1 MQFFAK
7 RQKAV
12 SRKPVPSLFLK
23 LKAGAAVSCL
33 LLGTAPGYAYT
44 GFQAAP
50 AQNPPQ
56 PNATGQIAAPGL
68 PAEPTPNYTQ
78 PLYMRP
84 GLRNFGK
91 ERGYFPNPLA
101 PYKPTT
107 APMGNFSNSPKLEDL
122 IKNGKIYLS
131 LSDAVLLALENN
143 YDIAIQ
149 RYNLDIADT
158 DILRARSGTSVLLGV
173 SSGLVTGTLGSTGTT
188 VTGGGGPGGTSAG
201 AGGAGTG
208 SGGQALSTNGAGP
221 VPEQMDPALTG
232 TVQLERQ
239 TTAELNPLF
248 SGSNNLTQNTNTYN
262 FAYNQGFITGTQL
275 QVTFNNTYQTSN
287 SEFNTYSP
295 AYQTTFN
302 AQLTQHLLQGFGR
315 GVNGR
320 FIVQAK
326 NDRRIA
332 DSAFRQ
338 QLLYTVNQIENIYW
352 GLVSA
357 YEDLQAKNRSL
368 EQSARLL
375 EDDKK
380 SLEIGTM
387 APLDVVSA
395 NSSVETDKQAVI
407 TSQSNLE
414 YQQLIMK
421 QAISRSLEDP
431 VLANA
436 PVIPTD
442 RISLIEMP
450 EERESAD
457 DLVRQAEANSPA
469 IEQSIITLKNDEVTL
484 KGVKNGL
491 LPQVDVYAFYGA
503 SGLGGTQSPNCINFE
518 TGVACPAGTYPPV
531 TYGSAFSNLF
541 NSSSPSKGAGLTV
554 NIPIRNRFAQSVQA
568 RSELEFRQAQMR
580 LQQLYVQTR
589 MNVINAQFA
598 LTNDRASVQSA
609 NATRE
614 YDRQSLDAEEKKLH
628 LGASTTALVLQQQR
642 ALAIAENS
650 VISAT
655 AKYAID
661 RAALEQILASTLD
674 RYGIAIADAVSGKV
688 SSPPVIPGLEP
699 AKQEPEVTVPAQQQ
713 NLQKQEQQ
721 GPTQA
726 QPIPQQPPP
735 PPQTP
740 QR

>member
-1 MQFFAK
+1 M
-7 RQKAV
+7 

-33 LLGTAPGYAYT
+33 LLGTAPGYAST

-50 AQNPPQ
+50 AQNSPQ
-56 PNATGQIAAPGL
+56 PNATGHVSAPGL
-68 PAEPTPNYTQ
+68 PPEPAPNYTQ

-208 SGGQALSTNGAGP
+208 AGGQALSTNGAGP

-375 EDDKK
+375 DDDKK
-380 SLEIGTM
+380 ALEIGTM

-395 NSSVETDKQAVI
+395 NSSVESDKQAVI

-457 DLVRQAEANSPA
+457 DLVRQAEANSPT

-484 KGVKNGL
+484 KGAKNGL

-503 SGLGGTQSPNCINFE
+503 SGLGGTQSPGCINFE
-518 TGVACPAGTYPPV
+518 TGASCPAGTYPPV

-541 NSSSPSKGAGLTV
+541 NSSSPSKGAGLTLNV
-554 NIPIRNRFAQSVQA
+554 PIRNRFAQSVQA

-609 NATRE
+609 NATRD

-688 SSPPVIPGLEP
+688 TSPPVIPGLEP
-699 AKQEPEVTVPAQQQ
+699 AKQEPEVTVPGQQQ
-713 NLQKQEQQ
+713 TLQKQEQQ

>member
-1 MQFFAK
+1 MQFFGK
-7 RQKAV
+7 RQKAAD
-12 SRKPVPSLFLK
+12 SRPIPSLFMK

-33 LLGTAPGYAYT
+33 LLGTAPSYAAGF

-50 AQNPPQ
+50 QTPQ
-56 PNATGQIAAPGL
+56 PNTTGQVNSPGL
-68 PAEPTPNYTQ
+68 PVAPAPNYTQ
-78 PLYMRP
+78 PLFMRP
-84 GLRNFGK
+84 SARDFGK
-91 ERGYFPNPLA
+91 ERGYFPNPIA
-101 PYKPTT
+101 PYSPTS
-107 APMGNFSNSPKLEDL
+107 APPANFLNSVRLNDL
-122 IKNGKIYLS
+122 VKNGKIYLS

-149 RYNLDIADT
+149 RFNLDIADT

-208 SGGQALSTNGAGP
+208 AGGQALSTNGAGP
-221 VPEQMDPALTG
+221 VPEQMDPVLTG
-232 TVQLERQ
+232 TVQLQRQ
-239 TTAELNPLF
+239 STEELNPLF
-248 SGSNNLTQNTNTYN
+248 SGSSKLDQNTNTYN

-275 QVTFNNTYQTSN
+275 QVTYNNTYQTSN

-295 AYQTTFN
+295 AYQTIFN
-302 AQLTQHLLQGFGR
+302 AQLTQHLLQGFGW
-315 GVNGR
+315 GINGR
-320 FIVQAK
+320 FIAQAK

-338 QLLYTVNQIENIYW
+338 QLLYTINQVENIYW

-357 YEDLQAKNRSL
+357 YEDLQSRNRSL

-407 TSQSNLE
+407 TSESNLE

-450 EERESAD
+450 EEREPAD
-457 DLVRQAEANSPA
+457 DLVRQAEANSPT
-469 IEQSIITLKNDEVTL
+469 IEQSIITLKNDEITL

-503 SGLGGTQSPNCINFE
+503 SGLGGTQSPSCVNFE
-518 TGVACPAGTYPPV
+518 TGAACPPGTYPPV
-531 TYGSAFSNLF
+531 TYGTAFSNLF
-541 NSSSPSKGAGLTV
+541 NSSSPNKGAGMNIT
-554 NIPIRNRFAQSVQA
+554 IPIRNRFAQSVQA
-568 RSELEFRQAQMR
+568 RSELEYRQAQMR

-609 NATRE
+609 TATRD
-614 YDRQSLDAEEKKLH
+614 YDRQSLDAELKKLH

-655 AKYAID
+655 AKYAVD
-661 RAALEQILASTLD
+661 RAALGQILASTLD
-674 RYGIAIADAVSGKV
+674 RFNISIADAVSGKIN
-688 SSPPVIPGLEP
+688 SQPTIPGLEP
-699 AKQEPEVTVPAQQQ
+699 AKAGPEVTVPGQQQ
-713 NLQKQEQQ
+713 NLQEQEKQ
-721 GPTQA
+721 GPPQP

-735 PPQTP
+735 TPPQ
-740 QR
+740 Q